1 MNRYVLIGIALI
13 GFAAVFSMAQAAAPA
28 APEGQPAQP
37 GAGMGMGMGGMGRG
51 MMGPAMQM
59 MAPGD
64 IAAAGGNVYLATG
77 PKLLKLD
84 ADLKVVASAD
94 LPMPEMPGMM
104 GGRMGMGGMRGGN
117 PPAAGAPQDPPA
129 APGMEGG
136 MPMGGPDQQQMM
148 VGRVMAA
155 MGVRLDADE
164 KGVYVL
170 AAGKLTV
177 YSTDLK
183 VVKSVDFRTI
193 EEQAR

>member
-13 GFAAVFSMAQAAAPA
+13 GFAAIFGMAQAAAPA

-37 GAGMGMGMGGMGRG
+37 GMGMGGMGRG

-64 IAAAGGNVYLATG
+64 IAAAGGNIYLAIG

-104 GGRMGMGGMRGGN
+104 GGRMGGMGGGN

-129 APGMEGG
+129 PPAMAGP
-136 MPMGGPDQQQMM
+136 MPMGPPEMM
-148 VGRVMAA
+148 GRMMAA
-155 MGVRLDADE
+155 GVRLAADE

-170 AAGKLTV
+170 AAGRLTV

-193 EEQAR
+193 AEQAR

>member
-1 MNRYVLIGIALI
+1 
-13 GFAAVFSMAQAAAPA
+13 
-28 APEGQPAQP
+28 
-37 GAGMGMGMGGMGRG
+37 
-51 MMGPAMQM
+51 MGPAMQM

-104 GGRMGMGGMRGGN
+104 GGRMGGMGGGN

-129 APGMEGG
+129 PPAMAGPMAMGAPEM
-136 MPMGGPDQQQMM
+136 MGRM
-148 VGRVMAA
+148 MAA
-155 MGVRLDADE
+155 GVRLAADE

-170 AAGKLTV
+170 AAGRLTV

>member
-1 MNRYVLIGIALI
+1 MNRYALIGIVLIGFVVILSI
-13 GFAAVFSMAQAAAPA
+13 AQAAAPA
-28 APEGQPAQP
+28 APEGPAAQP
-37 GAGMGMGMGGMGRG
+37 GPGMRMGGMERP
-51 MMGPAMQM
+51 MMGPMMPM

-64 IAAAGGNVYLATG
+64 VAASGGSIYLAIG

-104 GGRMGMGGMRGGN
+104 MGGRMGMGGIRGGN

-129 APGMEGG
+129 PPAMEGP
-136 MPMGGPDQQQMM
+136 MPMGGQEMM
-148 VGRVMAA
+148 GRMMAA
-155 MGVRLDADE
+155 GVRLDADE

-170 AAGKLTV
+170 VAGKLNV

-183 VVKSVDFRTI
+183 LVKSADLRTV